1 MRRPLFV
8 LLAIGLT
15 SFLSLRGA
23 GAITPAGF
31 DCGPDDGRER
41 LTADGF
47 HLDFQ
52 APQTTATGHDVVGLV
67 GGPYPQT
74 LMERAT
80 AHFHFRVFP
89 APATSADLRIAVD
102 WEGQGD
108 FDLDVYD
115 GNGNELGSSHEFNP
129 ESGNGESAIVEDLAH
144 CTDIQVHITNYLASP
159 EETVSLDIDVT
170 PGETLFACEE
180 EDPHPA
186 CAGKLVGEAPD
197 VAPDTRTRLYL
208 GGDRPGQLAMVPHY
222 PYATA
227 GAGDPPMQGRLVS
240 ERPTGGAP
248 NTFTHYALGNTNQA
262 KNPFQAHFTLPVEPG
277 TRITGDLTAVLW
289 LSSQTL
295 QDGGTLNVD
304 LFADS
309 TGALAQTLVGHIAVP
324 GEQVGTDP
332 TPLVVTF
339 QDVDLTLEYDLT
351 LQISSLGVV
360 TTGGSAGN
368 PADAQWTLYY
378 DSVQF
383 PSHVTLDL
391 PQDAPAA

>member
-15 SFLSLRGA
+15 TILFLPGA
-23 GAITPAGF
+23 GAITPSGF

-67 GGPYPQT
+67 EGPYPQT

-80 AHFHFRVFP
+80 AHFPFRVFP
-89 APATSADLRIAVD
+89 APATSADLRVAID

-108 FDLDVYD
+108 FDLDIYD
-115 GNGNELGSSHEFNP
+115 GEGNELGASHSFNP
-129 ESGNGESAIVEDLAH
+129 QAGNGESAIVEGLAH
-144 CTDIQVHITNYLASP
+144 CTDIQVHVTNYAASP
-159 EETVSLDIDVT
+159 EETVHLDIDVT
-170 PGETLFACEE
+170 PGETSFACEE

-186 CAGKLVGEAPD
+186 CAGKLAGEGPD

-222 PYATA
+222 PYTTA

-248 NTFTHYALGNTNQA
+248 NTFTHTGLGNTNQA
-262 KNPFQAHFTLPVEPG
+262 KNPFQAHFTLPVEEG
-277 TRITGDLTAVLW
+277 TRITGDLKVVVW
-289 LSSQTL
+289 VSSQTL

-304 LFADS
+304 LFGDS
-309 TGALAQTLVGHIAVP
+309 RDALSQTKVAGIQVP
-324 GEQVGTDP
+324 GAQVQTSP
-332 TPLVVTF
+332 APLAVTF
-339 QDVDLTLEYDLT
+339 EDLNLLLDYDLT
-351 LQISSLGVV
+351 LQVSALGVA
-360 TTGGSAGN
+360 TTGGETGN
-368 PADAQWTLYY
+368 PADAEWTVYY

-383 PSHVTLDL
+383 PSHVTLDF